1 MLTAGGLGH
10 IISSSA
16 WEDVMKVFKNIAG
29 IVIILLGG
37 LWILQGSNII
47 PGMAMSGSGEWLVI
61 GAMLVIFAIGLLYQ
75 NNRPKTRIHLMP
87 GDDLL

>member
-75 NNRPKTRIHLMP
+75 NNRPKTRIHGMP